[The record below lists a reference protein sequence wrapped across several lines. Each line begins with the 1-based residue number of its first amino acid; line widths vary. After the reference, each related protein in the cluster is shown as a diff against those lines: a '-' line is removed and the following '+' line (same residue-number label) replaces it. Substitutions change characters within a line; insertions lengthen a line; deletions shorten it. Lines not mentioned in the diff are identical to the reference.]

1 MSAKR
6 KDEGKR
12 DDSQAGSKLSRL
24 LETENALEAM
34 LKAARREAEEL
45 VEAAQMAA
53 DTRVRQFELEV
64 EAENLELQER
74 IARDREN
81 AIGSIQ
87 RDSQQA
93 AERLDGLDD
102 TKITDLALHVV
113 DLVVGAPDSGEPR

>member
-12 DDSQAGSKLSRL
+12 DGSQAGTKLSRL

-34 LKAARREAEEL
+34 LKAARREAQEL

-81 AIGSIQ
+81 AIDSIR
-87 RDSQQA
+87 RDSRQA